1 MSRFLPAMT
10 IARRLMLWA
19 VLSSFLFYSAVGLG
33 WYGLETARNSLRE
46 VHDEHLAAMRQT
58 SEIERLLE
66 ANRRLVLLAFQFDPE
81 GKLLSAHDQPL
92 TTYVSLIREN
102 DQHIVRRWANLKGAD
117 LDPHEQSLAATF
129 EEHFE
134 LWREDL
140 DSMLALLDIEDFSS
154 GGLRMFLK
162 VGAVAGELSSAA
174 LSELRLYQ
182 EQKTADIYAQA
193 ELRYEQTLAIYIG
206 LALFGL
212 VAGTVTGLSALTRL
226 RRGFAAVSDSA
237 RAIASG
243 DLTHDVPAR
252 GRDEIAQLL
261 GDINQMRE
269 SLRQLISRIGEQVA
283 VLGRSSVTLAA
294 SAQESSVLAQSQ
306 ASAISSISAAVEEL
320 SVSIDEVGSHAG
332 STRRVTEE
340 AALRS
345 NDSEAFIHS
354 MTREMQ
360 DIASSVTGTAEQM
373 QRLESFSR
381 QIGGVIQVINDVAE
395 QTNLLSLNA
404 AIEAARAGE
413 MGRGFAVV
421 AGEVRQLAERTS
433 KSTLE
438 ISDTILQIQK
448 GTREVAQ
455 GMEHTVGRVQKGV
468 ALAGQ
473 ASESI
478 SAIREGSA
486 EVIRAVN
493 EISQLL
499 DAQAGATREIARE
512 VEGVSGG
519 VQDMSDNAISGAA
532 AAAEL
537 EKLAAELHQLSERF
551 KVQS

>member
-10 IARRLMLWA
+10 IARRLILWA
-19 VLSSFLFYSAVGLG
+19 VLSSILFYTAVGLG
-33 WYGLETARNSLRE
+33 WYGLEAARNSLRE

-92 TTYVSLIREN
+92 SVYLEQIREN
-102 DQHIVRRWANLKGAD
+102 DNRAVEQWERFNTAD
-117 LDPHEQSLAATF
+117 LDEHEQSLASRF

-140 DSMLALLDIEDFSS
+140 DSMLALMDIENFSS
-154 GGLRMFLK
+154 IGLRAFLK
-162 VGAVAGELSSAA
+162 VGAVEGELSSAA

-182 EQKTADIYAQA
+182 EQKTAEIYAQA
-193 ELRYEQTLAIYIG
+193 EQRYEQTLAIYLA

-212 VAGTVTGLSALTRL
+212 VAGSITGLSALTRL
-226 RRGFAAVSDSA
+226 KRGFSAVSGSA

-243 DLTHDVPAR
+243 DLTHEVPPS
-252 GRDEIAQLL
+252 GRDEIGALL
-261 GDINQMRE
+261 GDINRMRE
-269 SLRQLISRIGEQVA
+269 SLRQLISRIGGQVA
-283 VLGRSSVTLAA
+283 VLGRSSVTLAS

-340 AALRS
+340 AAQRS
-345 NDSEAFIHS
+345 NDSEAFILS

-360 DIASSVTGTAEQM
+360 DIASSVTGTSEQM

-381 QIGGVIQVINDVAE
+381 QIGGVIEVINDVAE

-455 GMEHTVGRVQKGV
+455 GMEHAVGRVQKGV

-473 ASESI
+473 ASDSI

-519 VQDMSDNAISGAA
+519 VQEMSDNAVSGAT

-551 KVQS
+551 KVEG